1 VKFHKVPAGENN
13 WRRRPPKVSVRGM
26 AVVLERL
33 KSLGLK
39 RFIRTK
45 EEVNKEAMLAEPDVA
60 ASVDGI
66 NVGSEGEDFVITPF
80 ETDLEE
86 VA

>member
-1 VKFHKVPAGENN
+1 
-13 WRRRPPKVSVRGM
+13 
-26 AVVLERL
+26 
-33 KSLGLK
+33 
-39 RFIRTK
+39 
-45 EEVNKEAMLAEPDVA
+45 MLAEPDVA

-66 NVGSEGEDFVITPF
+66 TVGSEGEDFVITP